1 MDAKTE
7 KKRAFLINL
16 LFIAAVLGLIYVFF
30 KYLFWPV
37 APFVLS
43 FFFAVLLQ
51 KPLRWLVKKTKAKLR
66 GLWSVVLVLL
76 SIGVILVPVILIL
89 YNLAGQLREFI
100 SYLIG
105 QLADLPKFLADL
117 QELLL
122 KALSFLPDGLYSTV
136 AQKITEVISELSS
149 DFSLSSLGLDGDTVR
164 NTITSGVNGIYNV
177 ARSVP
182 SVIIGVVIGIIAWI
196 LFTKDYDKVVRFIQL
211 QLPDGKKN
219 LLVEIKQ
226 VFSNTILKM
235 IRAYLLIMFI
245 TFCELSIGF
254 TIMSIAGIMNNSY
267 LYLIAL
273 AICIFDILP
282 VAGSG
287 GILIPWAIV
296 SLIMGNTPQAIGL
309 LIIYVVISVIRQYIE
324 PKIVGDSLGVNPLIT
339 LAGLYFGLKLFGVL
353 GMFIVPICLMTVKA
367 FNDTGRIHLW
377 KTENLITV
385 QETTTKAKK
394 PGFFKRRKNKAD
406 KDTDDTDST
415 DSKTE

>member
-51 KPLRWLVKKTKAKLR
+51 KPLRWLVKETKAKLR

-385 QETTTKAKK
+385 QETTAKAKK